1 MQTAKSNLQ
10 SEKTNLLIQ
19 IEDLEANQ
27 TSFSKTKSQLQSQ
40 VDSLKRELDD
50 ELKAKRKLASRLAD
64 AEDELARR

>member
-1 MQTAKSNLQ
+1 MQNAKANIQ

-27 TSFSKTKSQLQSQ
+27 TSFAKTKSQLQSQ
-40 VDSLKRELDD
+40 IDSLKRELDD

-64 AEDELARR
+64 AEDQLARR

>member
-1 MQTAKSNLQ
+1 MQSTKNNLQ
-10 SEKTNLLIQ
+10 SDKTNLLIQ

-27 TSFSKTKSQLQSQ
+27 TSFAKTKSQLQSQ

-64 AEDELARR
+64 AEDELSRR